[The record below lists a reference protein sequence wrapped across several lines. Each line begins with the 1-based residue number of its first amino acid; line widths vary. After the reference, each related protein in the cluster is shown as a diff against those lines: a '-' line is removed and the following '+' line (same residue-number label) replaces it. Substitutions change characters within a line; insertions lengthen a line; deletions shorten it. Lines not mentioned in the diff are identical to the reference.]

1 MPSPKIGPDERVRK
15 PYRERDRLLKT
26 LGFPNYRAYLSS
38 MLWRG
43 IRKEHLRVNDTCV
56 VCECPA
62 QEVHHLDY
70 TRATLMGDAP
80 TRLASV
86 CEGHHRECEFNFG
99 RKITPRQASN
109 KLKRMIAA
117 QR

>member
-1 MPSPKIGPDERVRK
+1 MTPKIGPDERVRK

-26 LGFPNYRAYLSS
+26 LGFPNYKAYLSS
-38 MLWRG
+38 THWRG
-43 IRKEHLRVNDTCV
+43 IRRAHLKQFPDCI

-62 QEVHHLDY
+62 EEVHHLNY
-70 TRATLMGDAP
+70 TRATLLGEDP
-80 TRLASV
+80 TKLASV
-86 CEGHHRECEFNFG
+86 CEGHHRECEFNYG
-99 RKITPRQASN
+99 RKVTPRQASN